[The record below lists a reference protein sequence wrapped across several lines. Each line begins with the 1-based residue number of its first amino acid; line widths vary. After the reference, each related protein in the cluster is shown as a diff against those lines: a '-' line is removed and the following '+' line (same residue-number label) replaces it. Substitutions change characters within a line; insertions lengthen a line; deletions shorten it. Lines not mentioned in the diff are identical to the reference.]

1 MTQETVPG
9 RTDGADG
16 GGVDPVVMRTG
27 LALVAGGMAP
37 VFDSTIVAIALH
49 TLSDRLG
56 ASVGTIQWVSTG
68 YLLALA
74 VVIPLVGWAQARIGG
89 KRLWLGALTV
99 FLAGSVLC
107 ALSWNA
113 PSLIAFRVV
122 QGLGGGLMFP
132 LVQSLVMQAARGRA
146 VGRTVAM
153 ISLPV
158 ALGPIIG
165 PVVGGVILH
174 WLDWRWL
181 FLVNVPICVVA
192 WLMGR
197 RMLPEDRPAPGAVRP
212 PLDVV
217 GFALLAPA
225 LVAVLLGLSNVQR
238 SGGPAHPDVLV
249 PLIAGALL
257 LSCFLGYAVRRG
269 EHALLDVRLLAGRP
283 LALSSATLFLSG
295 IVLYGAMLLLPL
307 YWQELRRE
315 SVLTAALLLIPQGVG
330 SLLTRTLAGR
340 LTDAVGARWVAAA
353 GFAVTG
359 LGTVPFAFADE
370 RTSVWWLGAV
380 LLVRGMGLGTV
391 LIPVMTVA
399 YTGLDHARIPQ
410 ASMITRIGQQLGGSF
425 GTAVLAVVL
434 ERKLDVGAAA
444 AFDTAFWWAVAFCA
458 AAVGLSLLLPGATAP
473 DPAAAPRPAGPTGEG
488 DA

>member
-1 MTQETVPG
+1 MTGETVP
-9 RTDGADG
+9 DGTG
-16 GGVDPVVMRTG
+16 GSGVDPVVMRTG

-74 VVIPLVGWAQARIGG
+74 VVIPLVAWAQARIGG
-89 KRLWLGALTV
+89 KRLWLGALTA

-122 QGLGGGLMFP
+122 QGLGGGIMFP
-132 LVQSLVMQAARGRA
+132 LMQSLVMQAARGRA
-146 VGRTVAM
+146 MGRTVAM

-158 ALGPIIG
+158 ALGPIVG
-165 PVVGGVILH
+165 PVVGGVVLH

-181 FLVNVPICVVA
+181 FLVNVPICAVA
-192 WLMGR
+192 WLMAR
-197 RMLPEDRPAPGAVRP
+197 RMLPDDRPAPGAARP
-212 PLDVV
+212 RLDAV
-217 GFALLAPA
+217 GFTLLSPA
-225 LVAVLLGLSNVQR
+225 LVALLLGLSNVES

-249 PLIAGALL
+249 PLITGVVLL
-257 LSCFLGYAVRRG
+257 VCFLGYAVRRG
-269 EHALLDVRLLAGRP
+269 KRALLDVRLLSGGP

-307 YWQELRRE
+307 YWQELRGE
-315 SVLTAALLLIPQGVG
+315 SVLAAALLLIPQGVG

-353 GFAVTG
+353 GFAVIG
-359 LGTVPFAFADE
+359 LGTVPFAFAGD
-370 RTSVWWLGAV
+370 RTSAWWLGTV
-380 LLVRGMGLGTV
+380 LLVRGLGLGMV
-391 LIPVMTVA
+391 MIPVMTVA
-399 YTGLDHARIPQ
+399 YTGLEHARIPQ

-434 ERKLDVGAAA
+434 ERKLDHGAAA
-444 AFDTAFWWAVAFCA
+444 AFDTAFRWTVAFCA
-458 AAVGLSLLLPGATAP
+458 VAVGLSLFLPGRPAP
-473 DPAAAPRPAGPTGEG
+473 EPAAPSRPAEPTSVGH
-488 DA
+488 D